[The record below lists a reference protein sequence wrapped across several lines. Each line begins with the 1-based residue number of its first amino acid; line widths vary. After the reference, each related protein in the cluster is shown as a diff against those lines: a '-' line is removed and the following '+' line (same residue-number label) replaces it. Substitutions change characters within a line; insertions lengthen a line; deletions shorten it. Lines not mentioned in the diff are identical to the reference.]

1 MSFAPRGILPAMV
14 TPLNDREEVNEKA
27 LRSLVDFL
35 VDSGVH
41 GIFVV
46 GSQGEAYALS
56 QDEKKKVMETA
67 VEQTAKRVPVY
78 AGTGAVT
85 TSEAVELTQMAEKIG
100 VDAVSVITP
109 YFLSPSQEELYEHYK
124 TIANSTSLPILL
136 YNNPGKTGGVNI
148 SIGLAERLSQ
158 IENIVGIKDSSGDMT
173 LTGEYIRK
181 TKGKGFSVLA
191 GRDTLILS
199 TLLYG
204 GSGAISATANVAPKI
219 AVDIYEYF
227 VKGNIEKAKEA
238 QFALAPLR
246 VAFEL
251 GTFPVVIK
259 EALKLIGIDAGP
271 AKSPV
276 KGLSDV
282 KRRELKEILKGMGLL

>member
-1 MSFAPRGILPAMV
+1 
-14 TPLNDREEVNEKA
+14 
-27 LRSLVDFL
+27 
-35 VDSGVH
+35 
-41 GIFVV
+41 
-46 GSQGEAYALS
+46 
-56 QDEKKKVMETA
+56 
-67 VEQTAKRVPVY
+67 
-78 AGTGAVT
+78 
-85 TSEAVELTQMAEKIG
+85 MAEKIG

-276 KGLSDV
+276 KGLSDA

>member
-1 MSFAPRGILPAMV
+1 MV

-35 VDSGVH
+35 VDNGVH

-56 QDEKKKVMETA
+56 RDEKKKVMETA
-67 VEQTAKRVPVY
+67 VEQAAKRVPVY

-85 TSEAVELTQMAEKIG
+85 TREAVELTRMAEGIG

-109 YFLSPSQEELYEHYK
+109 YFLSPSQEELYEYYK
-124 TIANSTSLPILL
+124 IIANSTSLPILL
-136 YNNPGKTGGVNI
+136 YNNPGKTGGVSI
-148 SIGLAERLSQ
+148 SVGLAERLSQ

-181 TKGKGFSVLA
+181 TRDKGFSVLA

-219 AVDIYEYF
+219 AVDIYEHF
-227 VKGNIEKAKEA
+227 VKGDIEKAREA

-259 EALKLIGIDAGP
+259 EALKIIGIDAGP

-276 KGLSDV
+276 KDLSDA
-282 KRRELKEILKGMGLL
+282 KRQELKEILKGMGLL

>member
-219 AVDIYEYF
+219 AVDIYEHF
-227 VKGNIEKAKEA
+227 VKGDIEKAREA

-259 EALKLIGIDAGP
+259 EALKIIGIDAGP

-276 KGLSDV
+276 KDLSDA
-282 KRRELKEILKGMGLL
+282 KRQELKEILKGMGLL

>member
-14 TPLNDREEVNEKA
+14 TPLNDREKVNEKA

-56 QDEKKKVMETA
+56 RDEKKKVMETA

-85 TSEAVELTQMAEKIG
+85 TSEAVELTKMAEKIG

-219 AVDIYEYF
+219 AVSIYEHF
-227 VKGNIEKAKEA
+227 VKGDIEKAKEA

-276 KGLSDV
+276 KGLSDA

>member
-85 TSEAVELTQMAEKIG
+85 TSEAVELTKMAEKIG

>member
-276 KGLSDV
+276 KGLSDA

>member
-1 MSFAPRGILPAMV
+1 MV

-35 VDSGVH
+35 IDNGVH

-56 QDEKKKVMETA
+56 RDEKKKVMETA
-67 VEQTAKRVPVY
+67 VEQVAKRVSVY

-85 TSEAVELTQMAEKIG
+85 TREAVELTRMAEGIG

-136 YNNPGKTGGVNI
+136 YNNPGKTGGVSI
-148 SIGLAERLSQ
+148 SVGLAERLSQ

-181 TKGKGFSVLA
+181 TKDKGFSVLA

-219 AVDIYEYF
+219 AVDIYEHF
-227 VKGNIEKAKEA
+227 VNGDMEKAREA

-259 EALKLIGIDAGP
+259 EALKIIGIGAGP

-276 KGLSDV
+276 KGLSDA
-282 KRRELKEILKGMGLL
+282 KRQELKEILKGMGLL

>member
-1 MSFAPRGILPAMV
+1 MTFTPRGILPAMV

-35 VDSGVH
+35 VDNGVH

-56 QDEKKKVMETA
+56 RDEKKKVMETA
-67 VEQTAKRVPVY
+67 VEQAAKRVPVY

-85 TSEAVELTQMAEKIG
+85 TREAVELTRMAEGIG

-109 YFLSPSQEELYEHYK
+109 YFLSPSQEELYEYYK
-124 TIANSTSLPILL
+124 IIANSTSLPILL
-136 YNNPGKTGGVNI
+136 YNNPGKTGGVSI
-148 SIGLAERLSQ
+148 SVGLAERLSQ

-181 TKGKGFSVLA
+181 TRDKGFSVLA

-219 AVDIYEYF
+219 AVDIYEHF
-227 VKGNIEKAKEA
+227 VKGDIEKAREA

-259 EALKLIGIDAGP
+259 EALKIIGIDAGP

-276 KGLSDV
+276 KDLSDA
-282 KRRELKEILKGMGLL
+282 KRQELKEILKGMGLL

>member
-1 MSFAPRGILPAMV
+1 MTFAPRGILPAMV

-35 VDSGVH
+35 VDNGVH

-56 QDEKKKVMETA
+56 RDEKKKVMETA
-67 VEQTAKRVPVY
+67 VEQAAERVPVY

-85 TSEAVELTQMAEKIG
+85 TREAVELTRMAEGIG

-109 YFLSPSQEELYEHYK
+109 YFLSPSQEELYEYYK
-124 TIANSTSLPILL
+124 IIANSTSLPILL
-136 YNNPGKTGGVNI
+136 YNNPGKTGGVSI
-148 SIGLAERLSQ
+148 SVGLAERLSQ

-181 TKGKGFSVLA
+181 TRDKGFSVLA

-219 AVDIYEYF
+219 AVDIYEHF
-227 VKGNIEKAKEA
+227 VKGDIEKAREA

-259 EALKLIGIDAGP
+259 EALKIIGIDAGP

-276 KGLSDV
+276 KDLSDA
-282 KRRELKEILKGMGLL
+282 KRQELKEILKGMGLL

>member
-1 MSFAPRGILPAMV
+1 MV

-219 AVDIYEYF
+219 AVDIYEHF
-227 VKGNIEKAKEA
+227 VKGDIEKAREA

-259 EALKLIGIDAGP
+259 EALKIIGIDAGP

-276 KGLSDV
+276 KDLSDA
-282 KRRELKEILKGMGLL
+282 KRQELKEILKGMGLL

>member
-1 MSFAPRGILPAMV
+1 MTFAPRGILPAMV
-14 TPLNDREEVNEKA
+14 TPLNDREEVSEKA

-35 VDSGVH
+35 IDNGVH

-56 QDEKKKVMETA
+56 RDEKKKVMETA
-67 VEQTAKRVPVY
+67 VEQVAKRVPVY

-85 TSEAVELTQMAEKIG
+85 TREAVELTRMAEGIG

-136 YNNPGKTGGVNI
+136 YNNPGKTGGVSI
-148 SIGLAERLSQ
+148 SVGLAERLSQ

-181 TKGKGFSVLA
+181 TKDKGFSVLA

-219 AVDIYEYF
+219 AVDIYEHF
-227 VKGNIEKAKEA
+227 VNGDMEKAREA

-259 EALKLIGIDAGP
+259 EALKIIGICAGP

-276 KGLSDV
+276 KGLSDA
-282 KRRELKEILKGMGLL
+282 KRQELKEILKGMGLL

>member
-1 MSFAPRGILPAMV
+1 MTFAPRGILPAMV

-35 VDSGVH
+35 VDNGVH

-56 QDEKKKVMETA
+56 RDEKKKVMETA
-67 VEQTAKRVPVY
+67 VEQAAERVPVY

-85 TSEAVELTQMAEKIG
+85 TREAVELTRMAEEIG

-109 YFLSPSQEELYEHYK
+109 YFLSPSQEELYEYYK
-124 TIANSTSLPILL
+124 IIANSTSLPILL
-136 YNNPGKTGGVNI
+136 YNNPGKTGGVSI
-148 SIGLAERLSQ
+148 SVGLAERLSQ

-181 TKGKGFSVLA
+181 TRDKGFSVLA

-219 AVDIYEYF
+219 AVDIYEHF
-227 VKGNIEKAKEA
+227 VKGDIEKAREA

-259 EALKLIGIDAGP
+259 EALKIIGIDAGP

-276 KGLSDV
+276 KDLSDA
-282 KRRELKEILKGMGLL
+282 KRQELKEILKGMGLL

>member
-35 VDSGVH
+35 IDSGVH

-219 AVDIYEYF
+219 AVGIYEHF
-227 VKGNIEKAKEA
+227 MKGDIEKAREA

-276 KGLSDV
+276 KGLSDA